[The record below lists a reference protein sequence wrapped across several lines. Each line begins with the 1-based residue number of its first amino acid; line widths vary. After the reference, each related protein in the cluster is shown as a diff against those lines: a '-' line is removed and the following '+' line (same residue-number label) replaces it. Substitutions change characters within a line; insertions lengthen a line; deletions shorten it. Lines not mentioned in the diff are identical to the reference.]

1 MKIKEYRTQF
11 IQELAPIYDVGEAE
25 NFFYLILE
33 EKHKLKRIDLALQP
47 DLVFLEEEI
56 VVWNLILEQLKQEIA
71 ARDKADSERA
81 ISPLV
86 QAPEAQLLDT
96 TGMTIE
102 QVVNSI
108 LNACR

>member
-47 DLVFLEEEI
+47 DLVFF
-56 VVWNLILEQLKQEIA
+56 
-71 ARDKADSERA
+71 
-81 ISPLV
+81 
-86 QAPEAQLLDT
+86 
-96 TGMTIE
+96 G
-102 QVVNSI
+102 
-108 LNACR
+108 

>member
-47 DLVFLEEEI
+47 DLVFSL
-56 VVWNLILEQLKQEIA
+56 NLFCVILKVLFFWK
-71 ARDKADSERA
+71 KK
-81 ISPLV
+81 L
-86 QAPEAQLLDT
+86 
-96 TGMTIE
+96 
-102 QVVNSI
+102 
-108 LNACR
+108 

>member
-47 DLVFLEEEI
+47 DLVFIKNNE
-56 VVWNLILEQLKQEIA
+56 NLTSYNTASGMSCCNIKNLLIFGGKIFVT
-71 ARDKADSERA
+71 
-81 ISPLV
+81 IP
-86 QAPEAQLLDT
+86 QA
-96 TGMTIE
+96 
-102 QVVNSI
+102 V
-108 LNACR
+108 